1 MLWPSAS
8 GVSFPV
14 FNLAASTT
22 LFSALINLLL
32 IPEDSLC
39 GGADFGNDGRDV
51 DADVDGCDDKVD
63 DGD

>member
-1 MLWPSAS
+1 MLWPTAS
-8 GVSFPV
+8 GFSFPV

-22 LFSALINLLL
+22 LFSALLL

-51 DADVDGCDDKVD
+51 DADVDGGCDDKDD

>member
-1 MLWPSAS
+1 M
-8 GVSFPV
+8 

-22 LFSALINLLL
+22 LFSALIHLLL
-32 IPEDSLC
+32 IPKDSLC

>member
-1 MLWPSAS
+1 M
-8 GVSFPV
+8 

-22 LFSALINLLL
+22 LFSALIHLLL